1 MSLRGWLGR
10 VRFPI
15 VPMRLGLVAFLE
27 TGRVWHGENDESK
40 TWHTSAGGGLLLQP
54 LSAPITLHAVVGHSQ
69 ESTLFYFGLGYP
81 F

>member
-1 MSLRGWLGR
+1 
-10 VRFPI
+10 
-15 VPMRLGLVAFLE
+15 MRLGLVAFVE
-27 TGRVWHGENDESK
+27 TGRVWHGDDESK

-54 LSAPITLHAVVGHSQ
+54 LSAPVTLNAVVGHSK

>member
-1 MSLRGWLGR
+1 MSRTQLEQRIL
-10 VRFPI
+10 VL
-15 VPMRLGLVAFLE
+15 VTLGLVAFGE

-40 TWHTSAGGGLLLQP
+40 TWHNSAGGGLLLQP
-54 LSAPITLHAVVGHSQ
+54 LAAPITLHAVVGHSK

>member
-1 MSLRGWLGR
+1 
-10 VRFPI
+10 
-15 VPMRLGLVAFLE
+15 MRLGLVGFVE
-27 TGRVWHGENDESK
+27 TGRVWHGEDESN

-54 LSAPITLHAVVGHSQ
+54 LSAPVTLHAVVGHSK